1 LLCAR
6 TKITEELLNVPITKP
21 LLIVVLNGY
30 KELGKDN
37 EITCLSNHF
46 IFLSNSPAI
55 NMRNIPKDNAYF
67 ALSNLIMRTLRGSY
81 NILVLKKKKL
91 LILSYYLG
99 HQNLVSMIGNPKVSH
114 QVHELCQE
122 SEFDKLTNEYICQQL
137 AISESTLR

>member
-81 NILVLKKKKL
+81 NILVLKKKRTSDVV
-91 LILSYYLG
+91 ILSW
-99 HQNLVSMIGNPKVSH
+99 SSKPS
-114 QVHELCQE
+114 
-122 SEFDKLTNEYICQQL
+122 FDDRQPQ
-137 AISESTLR
+137 SESSSA